1 MKYQLAYHSL
11 AGGRATN
18 QDRVVAVERDNA
30 VLMVLADGLGG
41 HAGGAMAAEILTR
54 TAQHAFEAIRQPLIT
69 KPSAFLALTI
79 MNAHKAIV
87 AHGEAQNPPIS
98 PRTTCVL
105 CLVQNG
111 YAYWAH
117 VGDSRLYHFRHGQV
131 LLRTRDDTYTEQLHR
146 NGLLSEEEMKQHP
159 EKAKLLMAVG
169 GSRPP
174 SITLGDETPLATGDH
189 LLLCTDGVWEALPDP
204 ELASFLKLSSLEE
217 GIEEMLLSAE
227 QRMKHKADNLT
238 AIGLRWNDV
247 LTTARPLQPQGGGI
261 TDHKTLIDDVRL
273 HEAEKKLRAPPRPA
287 QKPVQKPA
295 QKPEAGN
302 AKQSLEATIDELEAF
317 LSKFEKH

>member
-41 HAGGAMAAEILTR
+41 HAGGAMAAEILTH
-54 TAQHAFEAIRQPLIT
+54 TAQHAFEAVRQPLIT

-87 AHGEAQNPPIS
+87 AHGEAQDPPIS

-117 VGDSRLYHFRHGQV
+117 VGDSRLYHFRNGQV

-227 QRMKHKADNLT
+227 QRMKQKADNLT
-238 AIGLRWNDV
+238 AIGLRWNDTQ
-247 LTTARPLQPQGGGI
+247 TTAHPLQPQGGGI

-273 HEAEKKLRAPPRPA
+273 HKAEKKLRTPPKTP
-287 QKPVQKPA
+287 PKPA
-295 QKPEAGN
+295 PKPASAPATGN
-302 AKQSLEATIDELEAF
+302 AKETLEATIDELEAF